1 MRRLKPNIIGALLL
15 SVCMLTLA
23 VVRADDSL
31 DVTIDEPSDNIIY
44 DNSGNP
50 YVIVS
55 DGDNQRSFDCSVDGG
70 GNGTM
75 HYNWNFG
82 SGDPSTSGD
91 QTDSGYGPVSFTEG
105 TTVHV
110 DVTEENDGNT
120 CNSGSDDI
128 TVSYVTFTFNSQGQ
142 DTDGNDVYFYVPDD
156 AEADAD
162 GNIEVRCDIVISADS
177 GLTGVDLGTLSTDNY
192 SDYFVDED
200 GNTITEANIGDDGT
214 ITVTLVTSSDLIDND
229 VNVYMN

>member
-1 MRRLKPNIIGALLL
+1 
-15 SVCMLTLA
+15 
-23 VVRADDSL
+23 
-31 DVTIDEPSDNIIY
+31 
-44 DNSGNP
+44 
-50 YVIVS
+50 
-55 DGDNQRSFDCSVDGG
+55 
-70 GNGTM
+70 
-75 HYNWNFG
+75 
-82 SGDPSTSGD
+82 
-91 QTDSGYGPVSFTEG
+91 VSFTEG

-142 DTDGNDVYFYVPDD
+142 DADGNDVYFYVPDD